1 MKENEEKENPHPS
14 RMRGRGV
21 EVSKTLFYAAFPD
34 EWCEYKKKYEM
45 LNSGYYPIVNILDKM
60 KSIDSQF
67 ASSYSEESDNIFYE
81 SNW

>member
-1 MKENEEKENPHPS
+1 
-14 RMRGRGV
+14 
-21 EVSKTLFYAAFPD
+21 
-34 EWCEYKKKYEM
+34 M